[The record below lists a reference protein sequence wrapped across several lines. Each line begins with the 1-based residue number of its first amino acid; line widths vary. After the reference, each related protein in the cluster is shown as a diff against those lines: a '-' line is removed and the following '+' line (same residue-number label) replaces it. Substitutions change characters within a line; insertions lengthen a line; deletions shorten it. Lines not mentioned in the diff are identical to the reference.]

1 MRPVLMQALLILRR
15 IFRYLG
21 IALLGLVALALL
33 AFGAI
38 QTGPGKSLLAHLGS
52 TLASTAGMQVTI
64 SDIGGFVPSDM
75 TIGSIELSDTKGPFA
90 QIENA
95 RLVWSPRALFTGTLD
110 IATLEAATV
119 RVLRNPE
126 LPPAPPAEADSGNS
140 FALPIRIARFAIADI
155 AISEPVIGHAANL
168 SLQGSADL
176 SALAHGLSL
185 DFALERRD
193 APGKVTGTANY
204 ELTTRQLDLDIVAQE
219 PAGGLIARAA
229 GMEGLPEL
237 NATLKGAG
245 SLHAWDGRLSLT
257 AGTIAQIEGV
267 AGIRVSPQG
276 HRVTFA
282 VDADIARLLPA
293 NIAPLFEARTE
304 VAGAALID
312 DQRLI
317 TIQSFTA
324 RAAGF
329 NATATGT
336 LDADNIADT
345 AFTATTGDSTR
356 FSALAPGVMWRST
369 KVNGTL
375 KGTLDAPTILARL
388 TVEGLSG
395 AGYGSGTLAAT
406 MRTAPDAMGNL
417 AIAIEGDAQGLTA
430 ADPKVASALGTN
442 ARFSAAGTRP
452 IGGEP
457 ALTALNVH
465 VSALSALFSGRADQ
479 TDIKG
484 DLHIER
490 LDLTAFSPLAD
501 RTLAGRANLDV
512 KIDASTDFSR
522 ANLGVKGGVEG
533 LHTGIAQVDSLFGRA
548 ATLDGTVAR
557 DGENALSISDLK
569 LNTEGLALNLNGRIA
584 TTVADLTVKL
594 ALDNLTRLDPRLTG
608 ALSGDAAFSG
618 TLEDLGVKAR
628 LSIPEGTAMG
638 KQIQALELD
647 VTATD
652 ITGKLGGDL
661 RLTGNLAG
669 KMASGTGALATA
681 SDGTR
686 RVDGLDIAIG
696 SVTAKGDISI
706 DPNSLAT
713 GRVIVVAGNLADLSV
728 LTLTEM
734 SGKLDADVSL
744 DVIGGK
750 QRIAVKANADKVVA
764 VGQTLDLARVD
775 AVVVDPTG
783 IPMLDGTADLKGIN
797 ASGVVI
803 ESAAIKAV
811 GGTAGTDLTVDAV
824 AQGTTIKTAGRLS
837 QQGGGIL
844 LRLDRLALT
853 RSGTSVTTS
862 APANITLIDKIV
874 SVDRLALA
882 AGGGTAIVSGK
893 AGETL
898 DLTVDLRGLPLSL
911 ADLAAP
917 GLNLSGTLSGN
928 ARIAGTASVPSGNY
942 DLRIARMSS
951 PDLARQGAGPFDIA
965 ANGALS
971 NGRVGVRATI
981 TGPNLQ
987 GLTITGSAPI
997 AAGEFDLAIRGSV
1010 NLAIVNPMLA
1020 TSGARIDGTAVI
1032 DGTIRGTAS
1041 APLAG
1046 GTVRVSNGKFDDALN
1061 GVSLTGIAAV
1071 LTGTQR
1077 SVTITSF
1084 SAKTSNGGGLTGRG
1098 TIALDPAAGFPG
1110 RIEVDLNNAGLI
1122 NSDLMRLV
1130 AEGKVAVEGAFLNG
1144 PRVTGRMI
1152 IRALDINI
1160 PDRFPGGVQDLQVR
1174 HVNDRRNRTARGPA
1188 PRPAAAPNAGIALNL
1203 VVSAPNNN
1211 VFVRGL
1217 GMEAELGGEITVTG
1231 TTGAPVTL
1239 GAFELRR
1246 GNFDILGRRL
1256 TFTRGRIAFTGTT
1269 DPELDFIAET
1279 SSTDVTAKILVTGP
1293 ASKPEISF
1301 TSTPTLPQDEV
1312 LSRLMFGRS
1321 AGSLTAGQALQ
1332 VAQTIAQ
1339 FSGGSGMLDSMR
1351 RSLGVDSL
1359 DVGTDAAGTGGQ
1371 VGIGKRL
1378 NDNIYLGVRQGTTSG
1393 SSRVTVDVDITKNL
1407 RLQGATGADGSAEVG
1422 IGAQWDY

>member
-1 MRPVLMQALLILRR
+1 MRALLIIQR

-33 AFGAI
+33 AFGLI

-64 SDIGGFVPSDM
+64 SDIGGFIPSDM

-126 LPPAPPAEADSGNS
+126 LPPSPPETSSGNS
-140 FALPIRIARFAIADI
+140 FALPVRIARFAIADI
-155 AISEPVIGHAANL
+155 AIAEPVIGHTANL

-204 ELTTRQLDLDIVAQE
+204 ELATRQLDLDIVAQE

-245 SLHAWDGRLSLT
+245 SLDAWDGRLSLT
-257 AGTIAQIEGV
+257 AGTIAQVEGV
-267 AGIRVSPQG
+267 AGIRVIPQG

-282 VDADIARLLPA
+282 LDADIARLLPA

-317 TIQSFTA
+317 TIQSFAA

-336 LDADNIADT
+336 LDASDVADI
-345 AFTATTGDSTR
+345 AFTATTGDSAR
-356 FSALAPGVMWRST
+356 FSALAPGATWRST
-369 KVNGTL
+369 KVDGTL

-406 MRTAPDAMGNL
+406 VRTAPDALGNL

-430 ADPKVASALGTN
+430 ADPKVASALGIT

-452 IGGEP
+452 IGGAP

-465 VSALSALFSGRADQ
+465 VTALSALFSGRADR

-484 DLHIER
+484 DLRVER

-501 RTLAGRANLDV
+501 RTLAGQANLDV
-512 KIDASTDFSR
+512 KIDASTDFAR

-533 LHTGIAQVDSLFGRA
+533 LHTGIAQVDSLFGKA
-548 ATLDGTVAR
+548 AILDGTVAR

-594 ALDNLTRLDPRLTG
+594 ALDNLARLDPRLTG
-608 ALSGDAAFSG
+608 ALNGDAAFSG

-638 KQIQALELD
+638 KQIQTFELD

-652 ITGKLGGDL
+652 ITGNLGGDL

-669 KMASGTGALATA
+669 KVASGTGALTTA
-681 SDGTR
+681 ADGTR
-686 RVDGLDIAIG
+686 RIDGLDIAIG

-713 GRVIVVAGNLADLSV
+713 GRVFVVAGNLADLSV

-744 DVIGGK
+744 DVTGGK

-764 VGQTLDLARVD
+764 VGQTLDLARID

-837 QQGGGIL
+837 QRGGGIL
-844 LRLDRLALT
+844 LRLDRLALS

-862 APANITLIDKIV
+862 APANITLIDKVV

-911 ADLAAP
+911 ADLVSP

-928 ARIAGTASVPSGNY
+928 ARITGTASAPSGNY

-971 NGRVGVRATI
+971 NGRVGVRAAI

-987 GLTITGSAPI
+987 GLNVTGSAPI
-997 AAGEFDLAIRGSV
+997 AAGELDLAIRGSV

-1020 TSGARIDGTAVI
+1020 TSGARVDGTAVI

-1046 GTVRVSNGKFDDALN
+1046 GTVRVSNGKFDDAIN
-1061 GVSLTGIAAV
+1061 GVSLNNIAAV

-1084 SAKTSNGGGLTGRG
+1084 SAKTRNGGGLTGHG
-1098 TIALDPAAGFPG
+1098 NIALDPAAGFPG
-1110 RIEVDLNNAGLI
+1110 RIEVDLN
-1122 NSDLMRLV
+1122 
-1130 AEGKVAVEGAFLNG
+1130 
-1144 PRVTGRMI
+1144 
-1152 IRALDINI
+1152 
-1160 PDRFPGGVQDLQVR
+1160 Q
-1174 HVNDRRNRTARGPA
+1174 
-1188 PRPAAAPNAGIALNL
+1188 
-1203 VVSAPNNN
+1203 
-1211 VFVRGL
+1211 
-1217 GMEAELGGEITVTG
+1217 
-1231 TTGAPVTL
+1231 
-1239 GAFELRR
+1239 
-1246 GNFDILGRRL
+1246 
-1256 TFTRGRIAFTGTT
+1256 
-1269 DPELDFIAET
+1269 
-1279 SSTDVTAKILVTGP
+1279 
-1293 ASKPEISF
+1293 
-1301 TSTPTLPQDEV
+1301 
-1312 LSRLMFGRS
+1312 
-1321 AGSLTAGQALQ
+1321 
-1332 VAQTIAQ
+1332 
-1339 FSGGSGMLDSMR
+1339 
-1351 RSLGVDSL
+1351 
-1359 DVGTDAAGTGGQ
+1359 
-1371 VGIGKRL
+1371 
-1378 NDNIYLGVRQGTTSG
+1378 
-1393 SSRVTVDVDITKNL
+1393 
-1407 RLQGATGADGSAEVG
+1407 
-1422 IGAQWDY
+1422 